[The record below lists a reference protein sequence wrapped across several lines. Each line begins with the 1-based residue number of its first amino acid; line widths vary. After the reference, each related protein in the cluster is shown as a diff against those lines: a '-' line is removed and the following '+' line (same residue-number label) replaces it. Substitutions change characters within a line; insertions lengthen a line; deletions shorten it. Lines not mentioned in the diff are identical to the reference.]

1 MFDEGP
7 FVGEGNVFVLY
18 ECCISQLYMFE
29 CLMRVHLS
37 EKVMCLCYMNA
48 ASHSCTCLN
57 V

>member
-7 FVGEGNVFVLY
+7 FVGEGNVVVLY
-18 ECCISQLYMFE
+18 ECCISQLYMFKW
-29 CLMRVHLS
+29 LMRVHLS
-37 EKVMCLCYMNA
+37 EKVMWLCYMNA